1 MPAGPELLGF
11 AYFGAVKLAGYAFAG
26 SVLRRQ
32 YQRPEVGALGFGL
45 ARTALG
51 VAAGVSVGAL
61 FAAAG
66 LHSSE
71 VLFYVLLFPVRMAE
85 WLLVIW
91 LFFERPALSWN
102 RAIPRAALGSM
113 WSYALDLPA
122 ILAVFT
128 LPGGSWIC

>member
-11 AYFGAVKLAGYAFAG
+11 AYFGAVKLVGYTLAG
-26 SVLRRQ
+26 SVLRKN
-32 YQRPEVGALGFGL
+32 YARPEVSALGFGL

-51 VAAGVSVGAL
+51 IAAGVSVGAL

-66 LHSSE
+66 LRSSE
-71 VLFYVLLFPVRMAE
+71 ILFYVLLFPVRMAE
-85 WLLVIW
+85 WLLAIW
-91 LFFERPALSWN
+91 FFFERPRPSWN
-102 RAIPRAALGSM
+102 RAAPRAVLGSM